1 MPGNGHLDLIVI
13 IATAA
18 GGSSLAGN
26 GSLMGHAVYG
36 LVLGGIYK
44 CKP

>member
-1 MPGNGHLDLIVI
+1 MAGNGHLDFI
-13 IATAA
+13 IIGTGA
-18 GGSSLAGN
+18 GGGTLAAM